1 MAASVSRENWTRG
14 RDWRSTEMTA
24 ITASGAASRLSVTPP
39 TVKAL
44 ATIVSRRRYAT
55 SLGRSTAT
63 GIAMTP
69 AHAAT
74 ATRGSHA
81 ASAPTTIADA
91 RAAPTSRTALARAL
105 ICSWAVLIAAYT
117 GAHDER
123 HSPCCGGD
131 SLLQRREIPPG
142 NTGVGPSPGALRT
155 GRGGCGLHRH

>member
-1 MAASVSRENWTRG
+1 MAASVSPKGWSRR
-14 RDWRSTEMTA
+14 RDWRSCEMRA

-44 ATIVSRRRYAT
+44 AKIVSRRRYTT

-81 ASAPTTIADA
+81 ANAPTTIADV
-91 RAAPTSRTALARAL
+91 RAVPTSRTALARAL

-131 SLLQRREIPPG
+131 SLLQRWEIPPG
-142 NTGVGPSPGALRT
+142 NARVGRSAGALRT
-155 GRGGCGLHRH
+155 GGGG